1 MSPAEALAH
10 EADHA
15 HDDKTNHEKHEK
27 RLNTPDSE
35 YKNKEERRVIEG
47 SEQDTAK
54 KTGKELPKEGVTR
67 KNHTSI
73 DKFKVSDPTSSTRL
87 EQ

>member
-15 HDDKTNHEKHEK
+15 HDDKTNHEK
-27 RLNTPDSE
+27 RLNPPDSE

-54 KTGKELPKEGVTR
+54 KTGKELPKEGVPR

-73 DKFKVSDPTSSTRL
+73 DKFKVSAPTSSTRL